1 MPGTAET
8 KQLEPLWLWWLLY
21 PISCLSFLLKDGK
34 EAKML
39 LKSLVKRS
47 FIYNISSLG
56 AGRFNMFEVAFIAS
70 TISEIT
76 LKALGPDEQ
85 PKSAIPIFIIG
96 HIVVEHRISTI
107 AFFVAWFVNNI
118 IFLCKFHLHK
128 LKHICIFSIIL
139 CVCCQQKK

>member
-1 MPGTAET
+1 VPGTAET
-8 KQLEPLWLWWLLY
+8 KQLEPLSWLLFLF
-21 PISCLSFLLKDGK
+21 CWLSFLWKDGK

-47 FIYNISSLG
+47 FIYNISSFG
-56 AGRFNMFEVAFIAS
+56 AGLFNMLEVAFMAS

-96 HIVVEHRISTI
+96 HRFVEHRISII
-107 AFFVAWFVNNI
+107 AFFVAWFVNDI
-118 IFLCKFHLHK
+118 IFLYIFCLNK
-128 LKHICIFSIIL
+128 LKHASNH
-139 CVCCQQKK
+139 